1 MINIYTETYNKNT
14 EWFKI
19 AYNNLVEKAKTRGL
33 NKRKL
38 GYYTEKH
45 HIIPKCMG
53 GKNERKNY
61 VLFTFREHLIAHELL
76 ARIYDDIV
84 DLKHTLYFM
93 YHSSSK
99 KHKIEVRMTARQLE
113 ELRIASAEFLSKKFK
128 GREQKREWTE
138 KAMKTKRERYK
149 GGISDY
155 AREMQALGRVGMV
168 FTEERKKKISESMKG
183 KIPSKRA
190 IEKRK
195 ESTGIKIQTPD
206 GTVYRSFSE
215 CARELKM
222 SEYRLKKLLGDP
234 NSGYKIITK
243 MGQKKKVIDP
253 EGNIYPSVA
262 ACAKYFNRDR
272 KCIKNWIENYPE
284 KGFRYY
290 TENDNTDK

>member
-1 MINIYTETYNKNT
+1 
-14 EWFKI
+14 
-19 AYNNLVEKAKTRGL
+19 
-33 NKRKL
+33 
-38 GYYTEKH
+38 
-45 HIIPKCMG
+45 
-53 GKNERKNY
+53 
-61 VLFTFREHLIAHELL
+61 
-76 ARIYDDIV
+76 
-84 DLKHTLYFM
+84 
-93 YHSSSK
+93 
-99 KHKIEVRMTARQLE
+99 
-113 ELRIASAEFLSKKFK
+113 
-128 GREQKREWTE
+128 
-138 KAMKTKRERYK
+138 MKTKRERYK

>member
-1 MINIYTETYNKNT
+1 MIDTDIYNKNT

-33 NKRKL
+33 NKRKV

-61 VLFTFREHLIAHELL
+61 VLFTFREHVIAHELL
-76 ARIYDDIV
+76 ARIYDDV
-84 DLKHTLYFM
+84 LELKHTLYFM
-93 YHSSSK
+93 YYGSSK
-99 KHKIEVRMTARQLE
+99 NHKIEIRMTTRQLE

-128 GREQKREWTE
+128 GREQKKEWIE
-138 KAMKTKRERYK
+138 KAKKTKLERYK
-149 GGISDY
+149 GSISDY

-183 KIPSKRA
+183 KIPSKEA

-206 GTVYRSFSE
+206 GTIYRSLSE
-215 CARELKM
+215 CSKELGISSNKIK
-222 SEYRLKKLLGDP
+222 SLAEDP
-234 NSGYKIITK
+234 NSGYKIIAK

-262 ACAKYFNRDR
+262 ACAKHFNRDR

-284 KGFRYY
+284 KGFKYY
-290 TENDNTDK
+290 TEDDNTDKQ